1 MNKENKK
8 HSSFLLTFLPMII
21 RFGLSFFLIRKFGL
35 ILGIILIY
43 IIFKI
48 YELYMYYI
56 FGLENIT
63 GIEKI
68 YITQELKNRFQI
80 LSYFKIS
87 NFNKEKLK
95 KFLIEKYFYS
105 LKKFR
110 QKLIL
115 KYYEYWLY
123 EVPKEEILNTIKI
136 LNEPINNEEELLNF
150 CHLELNNSIDIFN
163 NLPYMCYLA
172 ESKKKNEGY
181 LIFKFDHSMTDGLG
195 LISSICSVASNY
207 SKDSFPSII
216 RNIKNSDPFLE
227 TLYYWLVF
235 PYYSLRYALLFIPF
249 LKDYNSPLVAKN
261 YNGNSLIA
269 KSKNYRLKDFEKYRK
284 NIMKISFNSF
294 MICVISS
301 ALNKLTENE
310 ELKKNVRIFVP
321 YCRKMIPND
330 INNVDLKNKTVC
342 IISDVPIIKDLSID
356 NIKLVSKTVNKY
368 YDKRIQFAYYKLSL
382 IGGVYTTIQ
391 FLEHIVKL
399 FCSKFQLAFTNVPGP
414 TNKLDFDGNIIDN
427 FTTFIKAG
435 RGMAFMPLM
444 SYNNYFNFTLA
455 VDESTNLK
463 PEKVVELIEN
473 ELDNVLKQTKNY
485 ESSD

>member
-1 MNKENKK
+1 MIKENKI
-8 HSSFLLTFLPMII
+8 HTIIFLTYVPMII
-21 RFGLSFFLIRKFGL
+21 RFGLSFFLIIYFGF

-43 IIFKI
+43 LLFKL
-48 YELYMYYI
+48 YELYMFYFY
-56 FGLENIT
+56 GLENIT

-95 KFLIEKYFYS
+95 NFLIEKYFS
-105 LKKFR
+105 SIKKFR

-115 KYYEYWLY
+115 KYYEYWLF
-123 EVPKEEILNTIKI
+123 EVPKEEVLKAIKI
-136 LNEPINNEEELLNF
+136 LNEPINNDEELLKF
-150 CHLELNNSIDIFN
+150 CQNELNNHIDIFN

-172 ESKKKNEGY
+172 QSKKKNEGY

-195 LISSICSVASNY
+195 LISSICSAASNY

-216 RNIKNSDPFLE
+216 KNIKNDPFLE
-227 TLYYWLVF
+227 KLYYWLVF

-249 LKDYNSPLVAKN
+249 LKDYKSPLSVKN

-284 NIMKISFNSF
+284 HIMKISFNSF

-301 ALNKLTENE
+301 ALDKLTEKK
-310 ELKKNVRIFVP
+310 ELKNKIRIFIP
-321 YCRKMIPND
+321 YCRKKLPKD
-330 INNVDLKNKTVC
+330 IKDVDLKNKTVC
-342 IISDVPIIKDLSID
+342 IISEVPIIKDLSPN
-356 NIKLVSKTVNKY
+356 NIKLITNSINKY
-368 YDKRIQFAYYKLSL
+368 FDKRIQFMYYKLSL
-382 IGGVYTTIQ
+382 IGGEYTTVH
-391 FLEHIVKL
+391 FLENIVQL

-414 TNKLDFDGNIIDN
+414 TSKLNFEGNEIEN
-427 FTTFIKAG
+427 LTTFIKAG
-435 RGMAFMPLM
+435 RGMTFIPLM
-444 SYNNYFNFTLA
+444 SYNNYFNFTIA
-455 VDESTNLK
+455 IDESTNIK
-463 PEKVVELIEN
+463 PEKIIELIEN
-473 ELDNVLKQTKNY
+473 ELDNILKQTKNY